1 MPIDRYTTYLSGGAI
16 SLDEETPGREPES
29 IAAETMQDDL
39 GFSHRARRNGEIEI
53 LRKQRVVTVLR
64 GAAAREFADEAQR
77 GDEAALQQTMARL
90 TGNYKRGNER
100 MASEHPRNR
109 R

>member
-1 MPIDRYTTYLSGGAI
+1 MATSRSTALKS
-16 SLDEETPGREPES
+16 
-29 IAAETMQDDL
+29 MQDDL
-39 GFSHRARRNGEIEI
+39 GFSHRTRSNGDIEI

-100 MASEHPRNR
+100 MAGEHPRNR